1 MVSGEPGLVEVA
13 PLRAGRSRTFAAR
26 PWHRLSSMHGDQ
38 ETEGDEPS

>member
-1 MVSGEPGLVEVA
+1 MVSGEPGPVEVA
-13 PLRAGRSRTFAAR
+13 LYEQEARTFAAR